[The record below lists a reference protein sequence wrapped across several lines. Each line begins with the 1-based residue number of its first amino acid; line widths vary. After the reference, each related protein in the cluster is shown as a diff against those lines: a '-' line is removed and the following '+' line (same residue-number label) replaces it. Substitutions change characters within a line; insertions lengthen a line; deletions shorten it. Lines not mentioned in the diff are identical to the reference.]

1 MPTAARQ
8 LPSYPAPA
16 IPNANRNVRLPAA
29 TAPTPAPPTPF
40 AMPAVSA
47 PTPAEKPALTLE
59 QQHITAVDGIVP
71 TLNIVATVNLD
82 CRLDLKTIALH
93 ARNAEYNPKRFA
105 AVIMRIRDPKTT
117 ALIFA
122 SGKMVVTG
130 AKSEDDSRL
139 ASRKYA
145 RIVQKLGFDAKFS
158 EFKIQN
164 IVGSCDVKF
173 PIRLEGLA
181 YSHGQFS
188 SYEPELFPGL
198 IYRMLKPKVVLLIF
212 VSGKIVLTGAKP
224 MAPLSRYRFQIGHT
238 YSIHR
243 LGTVRHG
250 CMLGLIQVLAERA
263 VVHCVLTVADDISQL
278 VSRRLLETTYSSE
291 TTMDTAAATQPVA
304 SLKNKKAIF
313 KQQSLSL
320 DQAVSTI
327 SANFPRP
334 ISRSLPSSYTKVIRS
349 EETYHHAATRVHKLL
364 TAQAPS
370 ANATE
375 NGDPALSKPVVEA
388 AIKRVADRVN
398 WGVDN
403 GVPGATLWRLE
414 AKDRDMV
421 PPEFRKVCEERWKER
436 NQAKTDIQAALAAL
450 SEPDRA
456 QYLKSGGNA
465 TSGLGSADKQDVVMK
480 SPSKADKESEAS
492 TKKSAGKPK
501 KEKAVDAEA
510 AAKEKEKQEKKSAK
524 EEKERKVAENKKKS
538 AAAFASFFTPARPT
552 VARVKTT
559 EDAEVSDWKKT
570 FYPFIVKKDTTVAP
584 INRFATNAAQASGSD
599 NALQQLLEQYSTKP
613 RQNRR
618 PSRPRQNLEV
628 RAIMQE
634 LTDAEVVGDSKT
646 VRRLT
651 NLLKNR
657 RTLPA
662 KLFHFHENKRP
673 AYYGTWTKSSP
684 HIGPRNPFGKDE
696 TLDYDYDSG
705 EDWEEEGDGEVI
717 VSDGSDEEDSAS
729 EDEEEGWL
737 VDDDEVDEVPSDAMD
752 ESGDTSFKRK
762 AKSSNEKD
770 GKRRKVEKLT
780 PFQKGPCWEEEIGEC
795 SYEPFNLYRIQLL
808 NDCPYPVD
816 PFTFIPAK
824 LEESAAVK
832 AADSST
838 ATQTGTFAVPVVPGT
853 DNTSTPQVLGT
864 SNRVPSM
871 TKKQIDPNSIKNP
884 FPEIYLAELYGLI
897 EGSEKTLK
905 GLVEDL
911 YLALKK
917 YPGVKKYAIEAKL
930 REVADKGRSTDTPA
944 KRWRVSDE
952 AWAAV
957 GATRPVSPLGPSVCH
972 LPPPALRERDDTHT

>member
-1 MPTAARQ
+1 MDTGQ
-8 LPSYPAPA
+8 
-16 IPNANRNVRLPAA
+16 
-29 TAPTPAPPTPF
+29 T
-40 AMPAVSA
+40 SA
-47 PTPAEKPALTLE
+47 P
-59 QQHITAVDGIVP
+59 
-71 TLNIVATVNLD
+71 
-82 CRLDLKTIALH
+82 
-93 ARNAEYNPKRFA
+93 
-105 AVIMRIRDPKTT
+105 
-117 ALIFA
+117 
-122 SGKMVVTG
+122 
-130 AKSEDDSRL
+130 
-139 ASRKYA
+139 
-145 RIVQKLGFDAKFS
+145 
-158 EFKIQN
+158 
-164 IVGSCDVKF
+164 
-173 PIRLEGLA
+173 
-181 YSHGQFS
+181 
-188 SYEPELFPGL
+188 
-198 IYRMLKPKVVLLIF
+198 
-212 VSGKIVLTGAKP
+212 
-224 MAPLSRYRFQIGHT
+224 
-238 YSIHR
+238 
-243 LGTVRHG
+243 
-250 CMLGLIQVLAERA
+250 
-263 VVHCVLTVADDISQL
+263 
-278 VSRRLLETTYSSE
+278 
-291 TTMDTAAATQPVA
+291 AATQPVA
-304 SLKNKKAIF
+304 SLKNKKAVF

-327 SANFPRP
+327 SERLNFHTYLQSVTEPLSEFP
-334 ISRSLPSSYTKVIRS
+334 ASHLPLIAKLIHES

-414 AKDRDMV
+414 VKDRDMV

-584 INRFATNAAQASGSD
+584 INRFDTNAAQASGSD

-957 GATRPVSPLGPSVCH
+957 GATRPGQ
-972 LPPPALRERDDTHT
+972 T